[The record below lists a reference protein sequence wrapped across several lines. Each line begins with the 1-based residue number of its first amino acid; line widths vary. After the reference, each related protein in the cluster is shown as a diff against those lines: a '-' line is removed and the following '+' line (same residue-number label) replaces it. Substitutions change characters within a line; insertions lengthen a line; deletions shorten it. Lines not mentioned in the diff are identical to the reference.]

1 MQINS
6 NVYSCIKLLG
16 VHIVRKLSFTENV
29 NHIISKASRQ
39 VNVLRH
45 LSTYLS
51 TYLE

>member
-6 NVYSCIKLLG
+6 NVYSCIKLL
-16 VHIVRKLSFTENV
+16 VHIDRKLSFTEHV
-29 NHIISKASRQ
+29 NHIVSKASRQ